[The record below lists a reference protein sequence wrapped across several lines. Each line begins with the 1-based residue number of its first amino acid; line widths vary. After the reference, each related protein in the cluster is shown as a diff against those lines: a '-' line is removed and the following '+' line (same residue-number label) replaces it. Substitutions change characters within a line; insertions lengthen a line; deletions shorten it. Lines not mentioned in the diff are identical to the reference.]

1 MMERRLLAICS
12 NLYGVFGDDANHPWG
27 LRARGQIWLITHPHG
42 SREPSCQA
50 LQEVLD
56 AIHERARIGSNE
68 IGLWDGEREVWPRDH
83 DYPACKSLNLEIQ
96 DELILQAIRTN
107 LINNQ

>member
-1 MMERRLLAICS
+1 MMERRLLAICQ
-12 NLYGVFGDDANHPWG
+12 NLYGVFGDDANHPQG
-27 LRARGQIWLITHPHG
+27 LRVRASIWNITHPHG
-42 SREPSCQA
+42 SLEPSCQA

-56 AIHERARIGSNE
+56 TIHERARIGSNE

-83 DYPACKSLNLEIQ
+83 DYPACKALNLEIQ